1 MNSYLMCSVPQFRKA
16 PQNFQLTCNPVVTQQ
31 IYEHYMQKKATAAVL
46 AEAEKSLKSS
56 TDETSTSLNDIGEIS
71 IEMITT
77 TPGSNYDHRLVE
89 ALDEMVSELDAAVFE
104 DDENDAALLEEEKA
118 RLKEFEDVLKKEKE
132 ALNELKSS
140 AKEYEKAINNLK
152 KQTYENELLLTRI
165 YFI

>member
-1 MNSYLMCSVPQFRKA
+1 
-16 PQNFQLTCNPVVTQQ
+16 
-31 IYEHYMQKKATAAVL
+31 MQKKATAAVL

-56 TDETSTSLNDIGEIS
+56 TDETSTSSLNDNIGEIS

-77 TPGSNYDHRLVE
+77 TPGSNFDHRLVE
-89 ALDEMVSELDAAVFE
+89 VLDEMVSELDAAVFE

-118 RLKEFEDVLKKEKE
+118 RLKAFEDVLKKEKE

-165 YFI
+165 YSI